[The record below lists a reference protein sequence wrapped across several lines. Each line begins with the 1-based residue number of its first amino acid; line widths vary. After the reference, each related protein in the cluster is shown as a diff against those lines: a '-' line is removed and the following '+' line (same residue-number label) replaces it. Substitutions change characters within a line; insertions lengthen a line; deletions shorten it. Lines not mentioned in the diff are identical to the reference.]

1 MKPNLRTNLGRFL
14 LGAVLLLAAGTV
26 WAQPQNIRGKI
37 TDPAGQPVAG
47 ASVIVKGTTN
57 GTSAKADGTFELG
70 AAKGATLQITMLG
83 YKRRKRRSPRRPST
97 RSRSKTIRNSWT
109 RWSWSATAP

>member
-83 YKRRKRRSPRRPST
+83 YKTAEKEVTTATFYPIT
-97 RSRSKTIRNSWT
+97 LEDDSKLVD
-109 RWSWSATAP
+109 

>member
-1 MKPNLRTNLGRFL
+1 MGRFL

-37 TDPAGQPVAG
+37 TDPAGQPSRG
-47 ASVIVKGTTN
+47 QRHRQRTTN

-70 AAKGATLQITMLG
+70 AAKGATCKSRCSAT
-83 YKRRKRRSPRRPST
+83 KRRKRRSPRRPST
-97 RSRSKTIRNSWT
+97 RSRSKTIRN
-109 RWSWSATAP
+109 RERGGRSATAP